1 MGLEVS
7 LDRESDPVMLNLARI
22 NLAVEIASSALATW
36 YFFDIMS
43 RGQLGYLA
51 RWHYLEAKR
60 RFYERRDA
68 ERRLRTDLGRVIYEA
83 TRILEEA

>member
-1 MGLEVS
+1 MS
-7 LDRESDPVMLNLARI
+7 LDKESDPVMVNLCRI

-60 RFYERRDA
+60 RWSERRREEHA
-68 ERRLRTDLGRVIYEA
+68 FRADLGRVIFEA
-83 TRILEEA
+83 TRVLEEA